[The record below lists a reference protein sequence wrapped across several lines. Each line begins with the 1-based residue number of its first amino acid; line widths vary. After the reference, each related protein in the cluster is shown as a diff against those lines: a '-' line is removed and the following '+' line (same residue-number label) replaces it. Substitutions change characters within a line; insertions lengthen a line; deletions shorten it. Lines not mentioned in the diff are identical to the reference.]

1 MEIVVPGAS
10 SSHVFS
16 DNLENPF
23 IPRVLRSM
31 KLGKE
36 PAAMHLQRPSLLSK
50 EWGKFIKLQPVSQTR
65 WIILLKRTLSLSAR
79 KSVLLFGEQY
89 RNYNDFANIC
99 DQLINDDNA
108 RLEIAVRNRRYVLE
122 NHSVY
127 SRYEQLQRV
136 LKKYDV

>member
-1 MEIVVPGAS
+1 MKRMEIVVPGAS

-50 EWGKFIKLQPVSQTR
+50 EWGEVHSPSTIP
-65 WIILLKRTLSLSAR
+65 RTAWS
-79 KSVLLFGEQY
+79 
-89 RNYNDFANIC
+89 
-99 DQLINDDNA
+99 
-108 RLEIAVRNRRYVLE
+108 
-122 NHSVY
+122 
-127 SRYEQLQRV
+127 
-136 LKKYDV
+136 